1 MFSGSTSEKTVQKTP
16 LGTKLFRFKSNFLL
30 RINPRR
36 PSLYVQPRIFSVVKP
51 MKVLIVGHGAR
62 EHAIAKKLAQEDLEL
77 VAAMSRLNP
86 GIAALSESVE
96 VFDID
101 DPAEYGRFEGVD
113 LAFVGPEAPLA
124 AGVSD
129 RLLEMG
135 VPVVG
140 PRRALARLEWSKAYT
155 REVMKRHGIPGNPEY
170 AVCRDADAV
179 DRFLREHE
187 EVAVK
192 PDVLTGGKGVK
203 VSGDH
208 LHGVDEARG
217 YALERLRRDGLVVLE
232 ERLVGREFTLQAF
245 TDGRRVEVMPLV
257 RDFKRAYDGD
267 RGPNT
272 GSMGSFSCPDHG
284 MPDLPREAVETGVTI
299 MERTVEA
306 VDAEVGR
313 YRGVLYGGFMNT
325 GDGVYL
331 VEYNARFGDPE
342 AINVLAL
349 LETPLTEVGF
359 GVAEGSLPETGWARE
374 ATVCVY
380 LTPEG
385 YPVNPVRDQPI
396 EIGETPHSEVY
407 YASVYVDDGVVK
419 TTGSRSVA
427 LLGRGETVRE
437 ARERVYSDVG
447 SIKGRLHY
455 RTDIAAPAY
464 LSF

>member
-1 MFSGSTSEKTVQKTP
+1 
-16 LGTKLFRFKSNFLL
+16 
-30 RINPRR
+30 
-36 PSLYVQPRIFSVVKP
+36 
-51 MKVLIVGHGAR
+51 MKVLVIGHGAR
-62 EHAIAKKLAQEDLEL
+62 EHAIAKKLAQEDLEI

-86 GIAALSESVE
+86 GIAALSERVE

-101 DPAEYGRFEGVD
+101 DPSEYGRFKGVD

-124 AGVSD
+124 TGVSD
-129 RLLEMG
+129 TLWELG

-140 PRRALARLEWSKAYT
+140 PRKALAKLEWSKAHT
-155 REVMKRHGIPGNPEY
+155 REVMQMHGIPGNPEFM
-170 AVCRDADAV
+170 VCRAEEDV
-179 DRFLREHE
+179 ESFMKEHV

-203 VSGDH
+203 VTGDH
-208 LHGVDEARG
+208 LRSVEEAKG
-217 YALERLRRDGLVVLE
+217 YALERLRQDGLVVLE
-232 ERLVGREFTLQAF
+232 EKLVGREFTLQAF

-284 MPDLPREAVETGVTI
+284 MPDLPPEVVEKGVEI
-299 MERTVEA
+299 MEST
-306 VDAEVGR
+306 VDAVAGDVGP
-313 YRGVLYGGFMNT
+313 YQGVLYGGFMNT
-325 GDGVYL
+325 EKGVYL
-331 VEYNARFGDPE
+331 VEYNSRFGDPE
-342 AINVLAL
+342 ALNVLAL

-359 GVAEGSLPETGWARE
+359 GVAEGSLPETSFARE

-380 LTPEG
+380 ITPEG
-385 YPVNPVRDQPI
+385 YPVNPLRDQPI
-396 EIGETPHSEVY
+396 VVGETRHSELY
-407 YASVYVDDGVVK
+407 YASVYDDHGVVK

-427 LLGRGETVRE
+427 LLGRGGTVQE
-437 ARERVYSDVG
+437 ARERVYMDVG

-455 RTDIAAPAY
+455 RTDIAAATY

>member
-1 MFSGSTSEKTVQKTP
+1 
-16 LGTKLFRFKSNFLL
+16 
-30 RINPRR
+30 
-36 PSLYVQPRIFSVVKP
+36 
-51 MKVLIVGHGAR
+51 MKVLVVGHGAR

-86 GIAALSESVE
+86 GIASLSERVE

-101 DPAEYGRFEGVD
+101 DPAEYGRFKGVD

-124 AGVSD
+124 TGVSD
-129 RLLEMG
+129 RLWELG

-140 PRRALARLEWSKAYT
+140 PRRALAKLEWSKAYT
-155 REVMKRHGIPGNPEY
+155 REVMQSHGIQGNPDFM
-170 AVCRDADAV
+170 VCRNAEDVDA
-179 DRFLREHE
+179 FMKEHR

-203 VSGDH
+203 VTGDH
-208 LHGVDEARG
+208 LRSAEEAKG
-217 YALERLRRDGLVVLE
+217 YALERLKSDGLVVLE
-232 ERLVGREFTLQAF
+232 EKLVGREFTLQAF

-267 RGPNT
+267 MGPNT

-284 MPDLPREAVETGVTI
+284 LPDLPPKVVEEGIDI

-306 VDAEVGR
+306 MAGDVGP
-313 YRGVLYGGFMNT
+313 YQGVLYGGFMNT
-325 GDGVYL
+325 DKGVYL
-331 VEYNARFGDPE
+331 VEYNSRFGDPE

-359 GVAEGSLPETGWARE
+359 GVAEGSLPETRFAE
-374 ATVCVY
+374 KATVCVY
-380 LTPEG
+380 ITPEG
-385 YPVNPVRDQPI
+385 YPVNPLRDQPM
-396 EIGETPHSEVY
+396 EIGEIRHSELY
-407 YASVYVDDGVVK
+407 YASVYDDNGVVK

-427 LLGRGETVRE
+427 LLGRGGTVQE
-437 ARERVYSDVG
+437 AREQVYMDVG
-447 SIKGRLHY
+447 SIRGRLHY
-455 RTDIAAPAY
+455 RTDIAAPTY